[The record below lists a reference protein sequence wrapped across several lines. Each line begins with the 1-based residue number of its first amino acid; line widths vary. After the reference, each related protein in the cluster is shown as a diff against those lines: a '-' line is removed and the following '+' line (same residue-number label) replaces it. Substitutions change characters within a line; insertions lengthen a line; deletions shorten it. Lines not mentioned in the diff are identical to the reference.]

1 MKKKITNI
9 KQQSAG
15 EISPVQYRELLS
27 KTQLVEIYIIGFSS
41 RIDKDKLPLGDNLSI
56 NITDN
61 YNFTFQKDIAK
72 ALATFELNVPT
83 TDSNEPILLIK
94 VEYEVLMEIKENLPS
109 EFWNI
114 YKSVTLPI
122 QIWPYF
128 REFVQ
133 NTTSRMNIPPLTL
146 PILFK

>member
-1 MKKKITNI
+1 M
-9 KQQSAG
+9 
-15 EISPVQYRELLS
+15 
-27 KTQLVEIYIIGFSS
+27 
-41 RIDKDKLPLGDNLSI
+41 GDNLSI
-56 NITDN
+56 NITDH

-83 TDSNEPILLIK
+83 TDSNETILLIK
-94 VEYEVLMEIKENLPS
+94 VEYEVLMKIKENLPT